1 LTETGVEM
9 EFATEHVL
17 SLVVGI
23 GLAAACG
30 FRVFVPLLVMSAA
43 AHSGYLPLSSGFQ
56 WIGSLP
62 ALIAFTTA
70 TVLEIA
76 AYYIPW
82 VDNLL
87 DTISG
92 PAAIVAG
99 TVVTASALTDVDPF
113 LKWSLAIIGG
123 GGAAGIVSG
132 ATTLMRGASTLTTGG
147 LGNPL
152 FSTIE
157 AGAAFLV
164 AVLAI
169 VLPLAA
175 IALVAIVLYFL
186 GKKLFGR
193 GTRSDAARAQ
203 GSGPLTSRTG

>member
-1 LTETGVEM
+1 M
-9 EFATEHVL
+9 EHLL
-17 SLVVGI
+17 SLAVGI

-43 AHSGYLPLSSGFQ
+43 GYTGYLELSSGFQ
-56 WIGSLP
+56 WVGTLP
-62 ALIAFTTA
+62 ALVAFASA

-92 PAAIVAG
+92 PAAVVAG

-123 GGAAGIVSG
+123 GGVAGIVSG
-132 ATTLMRGASTLTTGG
+132 ATSVLRGASTVTTGG
-147 LGNPL
+147 IANPL
-152 FSTIE
+152 FSTVE
-157 AGAAFLV
+157 

-169 VLPLAA
+169 TVAALAVA
-175 IALVAIVLYFL
+175 VPLVALAVVFLAVYFL
-186 GKKLFGR
+186 AKKLFGR
-193 GTRSDAARAQ
+193 TPRRQ
-203 GSGPLTSRTG
+203 EV

>member
-1 LTETGVEM
+1 VELAM
-9 EFATEHVL
+9 DHLL
-17 SLVVGI
+17 SLAVGI

-30 FRVFVPLLVMSAA
+30 FRVFVPLLVMSTAA
-43 AHSGYLPLSSGFQ
+43 YTGHLDLSSGFE
-56 WIGSLP
+56 WIGTLP
-62 ALIAFTTA
+62 ALVAFASA

-87 DTISG
+87 DTVSG
-92 PAAIVAG
+92 PAAVIAG

-123 GGAAGIVSG
+123 GGVAGIVSG
-132 ATTLMRGASTLTTGG
+132 ATTVLRGASTVTTGG
-147 LGNPL
+147 VANPL

-157 AGAAFLV
+157 GFLALIVAAL
-164 AVLAI
+164 
-169 VLPLAA
+169 A
-175 IALVAIVLYFL
+175 IALPLVALAVVFFAVYFL

-193 GTRSDAARAQ
+193 TPRRQ
-203 GSGPLTSRTG
+203 EV

>member
-1 LTETGVEM
+1 MDHL
-9 EFATEHVL
+9 L
-17 SLVVGI
+17 SLAVGI

-43 AHSGYLPLSSGFQ
+43 GYTGHLELSSGFQ
-56 WIGSLP
+56 WIGTLP
-62 ALIAFTTA
+62 ALVAFASA

-92 PAAIVAG
+92 PAAVVAG

-123 GGAAGIVSG
+123 GGVAGIVSG
-132 ATTLMRGASTLTTGG
+132 ATTVLRGASTVTTGG
-147 LGNPL
+147 VANPL
-152 FSTIE
+152 FSTLE
-157 AGAAFLV
+157 VFLALTVAALAV
-164 AVLAI
+164 AV
-169 VLPLAA
+169 PLAA
-175 IALVAIVLYFL
+175 LALVFFAAYFL

-193 GTRSDAARAQ
+193 TARRQ
-203 GSGPLTSRTG
+203 EV

>member
-1 LTETGVEM
+1 MDHLI
-9 EFATEHVL
+9 
-17 SLVVGI
+17 SLAVGI

-43 AHSGYLPLSSGFQ
+43 AYTGHLELSSGFH
-56 WIGSLP
+56 WVGTLP
-62 ALIAFTTA
+62 ALVAFASA

-87 DTISG
+87 DTVSG
-92 PAAIVAG
+92 PAAVIAG

-123 GGAAGIVSG
+123 GGVAGIVSG
-132 ATTLMRGASTLTTGG
+132 ATTVLRGASTVTTGG
-147 LGNPL
+147 VANPL
-152 FSTIE
+152 FSTVE
-157 AGAAFLV
+157 

-169 VLPLAA
+169 TVAALALA
-175 IALVAIVLYFL
+175 VPLVALAVVFFAVYFL

-193 GTRSDAARAQ
+193 TPRRQAV
-203 GSGPLTSRTG
+203 